1 MASLFSFLF
10 CRVLYYLA
18 KPSSLSKH
26 EKKPFP
32 KSSLQSLS
40 NMEKV
45 ALAAPKVGPFFGV
58 EFRTEGMVGD
68 EFRPEEMP
76 GMAFR
81 PEEAVFGA
89 GPAALG

>member
-10 CRVLYYLA
+10 CRVLYYLT
-18 KPSSLSKH
+18 KPSSFSKH

-32 KSSLQSLS
+32 KSSLHSLS

-58 EFRTEGMVGD
+58 D
-68 EFRPEEMP
+68 FRPEEMP

-81 PEEAVFGA
+81 AEEAVFGA
-89 GPAALG
+89 GPAALA